1 MLAPTNI
8 HCRKCSHVSL
18 CFGTNANPLFS
29 LASRFF
35 PPSTELSSGQEKAQ
49 QKIAEEQTAEAQA
62 KASQLPDVPTTDP
75 ATAGHAQKK
84 QKQDE

>member
-1 MLAPTNI
+1 MPTNI
-8 HCRKCSHVSL
+8 HCRKCSHVSF
-18 CFGTNANPLFS
+18 CHATNANSLF
-29 LASRFF
+29 ACVSRFF
-35 PPSTELSSGQEKAQ
+35 PPSTELSSGREEAQ

-62 KASQLPDVPTTDP
+62 KASQLPDVPTADP